1 MYIHILFNSQY
12 FPVVTSFVV
21 PANNF
26 CLWFLLGCIFRQ
38 PAQPQPFIGKV
49 LLQPGA
55 TQQISFELSRWT
67 LGLGAAKH
75 QE

>member
-21 PANNF
+21 P
-26 CLWFLLGCIFRQ
+26 

-49 LLQPGA
+49 LLQPGE